1 MARPPVIAASGALIY
16 LRVSTMRQAI
26 DGIGLDTQEAA
37 CRAHAV
43 RLALPVLGVYRDEGA
58 SGKDGLEDRPGLA
71 ALVETFAHTPGAVVV
86 VYSVS
91 RLARR
96 QRVLWQLLDEREGH
110 GLRVASATEAFETA
124 TPMGKAM
131 LGMLTVWAQLE
142 GDLVSQRTR
151 DGLAELK
158 AQGRQLGAPSMIRR
172 VEPDG
177 RHVLDEGKMRLV
189 QQVQALYETGG
200 YSHKSLAMHLN
211 STGVATVTGRGT
223 WWPKTVRT
231 ALALEV
237 FPEAS

>member
-1 MARPPVIAASGALIY
+1 MARPATVAPSGALLY
-16 LRVSTMRQAI
+16 LRVSTMRQAT

-43 RLALPVLGVYRDEGA
+43 RLSLPVLGVYRDEGA

-71 ALVETFAHTPGAVVV
+71 ALVETFTHTPGAVVV

-131 LGMLTVWAQLE
+131 LGMLAVWAQLE

-177 RHVLDEGKMRLV
+177 RHVLDESKMRRV
-189 QQVQALYETGG
+189 QQVQALYETGV

-223 WWPKTVRT
+223 WWAKTVRT